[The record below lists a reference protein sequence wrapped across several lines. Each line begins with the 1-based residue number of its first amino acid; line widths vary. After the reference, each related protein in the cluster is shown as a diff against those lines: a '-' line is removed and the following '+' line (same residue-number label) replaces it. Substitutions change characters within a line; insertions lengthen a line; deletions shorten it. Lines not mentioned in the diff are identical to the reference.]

1 MEAVWIAFSCGIFLG
16 MVLGVLILG
25 LVSINRDNK
34 LRDDIMDLNG
44 EIDDLRTQRE
54 LLKKEIFRLT
64 KRGKPQPRK
73 RRPYKKNYKKN

>member
-1 MEAVWIAFSCGIFLG
+1 
-16 MVLGVLILG
+16 
-25 LVSINRDNK
+25 
-34 LRDDIMDLNG
+34 MDLNG